1 MGNVLMSVFKDF
13 LPDIVQRSRGLVL
26 VVLAFA
32 IVFGAVQINPPESGP
47 TMVVYCAIGFAVLL
61 AVAGIAFVFLE
72 LRLASS
78 PTNGDV
84 AVADVDDLQH
94 VVKQLGRNYD
104 VLRRQAT
111 QGFIFA
117 GTFMALGLCVI
128 LAGAVGN
135 LFGFTTQGINLT
147 TVAGVVVEMVSALGL
162 YLFNQTFRQLN
173 ATSDKLHESW
183 RILAAFNQAEKL
195 PDDKRVQVIEK
206 LITTLIEK
214 KAI

>member
-1 MGNVLMSVFKDF
+1 
-13 LPDIVQRSRGLVL
+13 
-26 VVLAFA
+26 
-32 IVFGAVQINPPESGP
+32 
-47 TMVVYCAIGFAVLL
+47 
-61 AVAGIAFVFLE
+61 
-72 LRLASS
+72 
-78 PTNGDV
+78 
-84 AVADVDDLQH
+84 
-94 VVKQLGRNYD
+94 
-104 VLRRQAT
+104 
-111 QGFIFA
+111 
-117 GTFMALGLCVI
+117 MALGLCVI